1 MSAPPSIDEGTLVA
15 AIAEALRAHGQA
27 PDLSDDCGFPSTPT
41 ALVTTDTLVEGVH
54 FDSAWDSDEH
64 VGAQAAVQNLSDLAA
79 SGAGASWLVW
89 SLCLPPAWR
98 DLDRLRALT
107 TGFARVASAFGA
119 SILGGNL
126 TRTPGPLVVSVTAG
140 GALAGDRALRRDAA
154 RVGQTVYVSGRLG
167 DAALGVLRPSRET
180 RAARHAW
187 RPHLSEAAALSR
199 LSGPVACMDISD
211 GLLLDATRMA
221 KASGVTLALE
231 TARVPVSTLFA
242 ATFGAD
248 RRVAL
253 AGGED
258 YVLLF
263 TADVPPPFEAWPIG
277 RVVEPLA
284 DAPVLLDD
292 APAPALGWDHF
303 S

>member
-41 ALVTTDTLVEGVH
+41 ALVTTDTMVEGVH
-54 FDSAWDSDEH
+54 FDCAWDSDEH

-187 RPHLSEAAALSR
+187 RPHLAEAAALSR

-263 TADVPPPFEAWPIG
+263 TADAPPPFEAWPIG
-277 RVVEPLA
+277 RIVEPLA
-284 DAPVLLDD
+284 GAPVLLDD

>member
-1 MSAPPSIDEGTLVA
+1 MSTPPSIDEATLVA
-15 AIAEALRAHGQA
+15 VIAEALRDHGQT

-41 ALVTTDTLVEGVH
+41 ALVTTDTLIEGVH
-54 FDSAWDSDEH
+54 FDSAWDSDEQ

-79 SGAGASWLVW
+79 SGAGAAWLVW

-98 DLDRLRALT
+98 DVERLRALT
-107 TGFARVASAFGA
+107 SGFARVASAHGA
-119 SILGGNL
+119 HVLGGNL
-126 TRTPGPLVVSVTAG
+126 TRTQGPLVISVTAG
-140 GALAGDRALRRDAA
+140 GALAGARALRRDAA
-154 RVGQTVYVSGRLG
+154 CVGQAVYVSGRLG
-167 DAALGVLRPSRET
+167 DAALGVLRPSPET

-187 RPHLSEAAALSR
+187 RPHLAEAAALAQA
-199 LSGPVACMDISD
+199 SGAVACMDISD
-211 GLLLDATRMA
+211 GLLIDATRMA

-231 TARVPVSTLFA
+231 SACLPVSRLYSATL
-242 ATFGAD
+242 GAD

-263 TADVPPPFEAWPIG
+263 TASQPPPFEAWPIG
-277 RVVEPLA
+277 RVDRALTHV
-284 DAPVLLDD
+284 PVLLDD
-292 APAPALGWDHF
+292 TPAPALGWDHF